1 MKMELNEISQVVQ
14 DWDIENEG
22 YEYQEP
28 PESRW
33 LFDLCRDVL
42 EMNEENYE
50 VGLQPLTHN
59 EFCYT
64 LEEAVGDCQFR
75 GNKQKLVHL
84 EMPRFTYKTSI
95 TCEGLVIGAIVR
107 NPNINILIVCAD
119 HRNAKKRIIG
129 AKYHLTKNEAFI
141 DAYGDGWK
149 PDFQEAAW
157 SSNMITV
164 AKRTKGALREA
175 TVETTSVGIDSTGAH
190 FDLIIC
196 DDIVNDKNTVT
207 VEQRD
212 QVFGFMKKLLM
223 QLNPGGTLI
232 VLGTRWHID
241 DAYGRIIKEDEG
253 RERDGLEPRFKYFI
267 RSCWDGPQGL
277 FFPEK
282 LDHEFLENQ
291 KFDQGARVFAANYEN
306 KPVAD
311 EDRVFDMDTINILNF
326 ELLKIN
332 NHPVVQVS
340 YREQYPVSVTMA
352 WDPAGREPNRKSDY
366 HGITIVGTDFADRW
380 WVLVASQWKGRP
392 TEILDRIC
400 SQIAFYLPTK
410 LIIENT
416 GGYGLW
422 IDLLKREMRERGLS
436 AAIDEDNVGGQN
448 KSSRIQMLEP
458 RCASGRMYLLPHQ
471 RALIEQMTNFS
482 SANELVHEDIL
493 DSLAKHE
500 GRTRPAGQ
508 RIPEPQDVFE
518 IDEDYM
524 QYVAEMAGEDKQQRK
539 KVSAG
544 SFGMK
549 WKV

>member
-1 MKMELNEISQVVQ
+1 MDLSALANISQE
-14 DWDIENEG
+14 WDIENEG

-33 LFDLCRDVL
+33 LFSLCHDTL
-42 EMNEENYE
+42 EMNDENYE
-50 VGLQPLTHN
+50 VGLKPLTHN
-59 EFCYT
+59 EFCSV
-64 LEEAVGDCQFR
+64 LEDAVGDCKFR
-75 GNKQKLVHL
+75 GNKQTLVHL

-95 TCEGLVIGAIVR
+95 TCEGLVIGAIIR
-107 NPNINILIVCAD
+107 NPNITSLIVCAD

-164 AKRTKGALREA
+164 SKRTRGALREA

-196 DDIVNDKNTVT
+196 DDIVNDKNTIT

-223 QLNPGGTLI
+223 QLNPGGALI
-232 VLGTRWHID
+232 IIGTRWHID

-282 LDHEFLENQ
+282 LDYEFLENQ

-311 EDRVFDMDTINILNF
+311 EDRVFDMSTINIMPF
-326 ELLKIN
+326 ELYKIN
-332 NHPVVQVS
+332 NSNVI
-340 YREQYPVSVTMA
+340 RLNTGEQYPVSVTMA
-352 WDPAGREPNRKSDY
+352 WDPAGINPNRKSDY

-380 WVLVASQWKGRP
+380 WVLVAAQWKTRTA

-400 SQIAFYLPTK
+400 AQIAYYKPDK
-410 LIIENT
+410 IIIESV
-416 GGYGLW
+416 GGYVLW
-422 IDLLKREMRERGLS
+422 IPQLQRVLRENGLS
-436 AAIDEDNVGGQN
+436 VAIDEDNTGGQN
-448 KSSRIQMLEP
+448 KSTRIQMLEP
-458 RCASGRMYLLPHQ
+458 RCSSGRMYLLPHQ
-471 RALIEQMTNFS
+471 KALIEQLTNFS

-500 GRTRPAGQ
+500 GRTKLAGQ
-508 RIPEPQDVFE
+508 RIPDKIDVFE
-518 IDEDYM
+518 VDEDYM
-524 QYVAEMAGEDKQQRK
+524 EHLSEIAKDAKAGKT
-539 KVSAG
+539 VSAG
-544 SFGMK
+544 AYGMK